1 MTAEIL
7 YLDSDENGPDFTIQ
21 IEAETVE
28 ERFIL
33 QSLEGQPFTSVVVE
47 GTNGSMLRVFNLR
60 LAA

>member
-7 YLDSDENGPDFTIQ
+7 YLSSGDEGPDFTIQ
-21 IEAETVE
+21 IQAETAE

-47 GTNGSMLRVFNLR
+47 GTNGMMLRVFNLTM
-60 LAA
+60 AA